1 MEQDDTTADDEA
13 QYAELE
19 LSDSTVIYDRG
30 NHQAWLQSDGAVEA
44 RAMV

>member
-1 MEQDDTTADDEA
+1 MEQDDTTADEGK
-13 QYAELE
+13 YAELE

-30 NHQAWLQSDGAVEA
+30 NHQAWLQSDSAIEA